1 MVHAFLCSILFVS
14 LLPGVVQNGE
24 SMALYGVKVEKV
36 RKFVEGNPSP
46 KVLRSL
52 VRKMNQRLSKRGLS
66 LKGGYGFSMETAWV
80 LPAGMDE
87 DDVLDCIPGYVCYET
102 IESHASPDGRRYII
116 RPGLIDYKD
125 TTYSVNIWFDVTNNR
140 DYRKST
146 FFR

>member
-14 LLPGVVQNGE
+14 LLPGVVQDGE
-24 SMALYGVKVEKV
+24 SMALYGVKVEKA
-36 RKFVEGNPSP
+36 RKFVKGNPSP

-52 VRKMNQRLSKRGLS
+52 VRKMNKRLAKRGIS
-66 LKGGYGFSMETAWV
+66 LKGGYGFTMETAWM
-80 LPAGMDE
+80 LPTGMND
-87 DDVLDCIPGYVCYET
+87 DDVLDCIPGYACYET